1 MLFTSVYIKLDKQLK
16 LEKIFQ
22 IVSGGNLGLFTGMS
36 ILSMIEIA
44 FWITRIIFHVCPGQ
58 RKSKSKNESD
68 VGDSSNGLGSVFDII
83 FGSNKDM
90 KENINTNDVEDC
102 PRLSRMDTQSM

>member
-1 MLFTSVYIKLDKQLK
+1 MKLKKVL
-16 LEKIFQ
+16 Q

-44 FWITRIIFHVCPGQ
+44 FWITRIIFHACPGQ
-58 RKSKSKNESD
+58 RRPKSKNEND
-68 VGDSSNGLGSVFDII
+68 VGDSSSGLGSVFDII
-83 FGSNKDM
+83 FGSNKDT
-90 KENINTNDVEDC
+90 KENINTNAVEDC